1 MIIAVLLALLTGVA
15 TTLGGFIA
23 LRTKDRLHLVLGLS
37 AGLLLGLV
45 GFDLLPEVFSTNT
58 SITLGVPSVSIAI
71 VVGFFLLHLVEKSFA
86 THEPHESDY
95 GSDHD
100 HRHVV
105 GTLSAVAFIGHVFM
119 DGVGIGAAFHVS
131 HTLGYAVFLA
141 LLIHAFSDG
150 LNTVAFLIKGGRWTA
165 KAKLLLIADAIART
179 AGAAL
184 GSYVLIS
191 ANGVALY
198 LALFTGVIIY
208 IATSHILPE
217 AHANHPSRWTLVASV
232 VGIAAMWI
240 IKAHGA

>member
-1 MIIAVLLALLTGVA
+1 MFLAVTLALVTGLA
-15 TTLGGFIA
+15 TTAGGFVA
-23 LRTKDRLHLVLGLS
+23 LRTRDRLHLVLGLS

-45 GFDLLPEVFSTNT
+45 GFDLLPEVFATNT
-58 SITLGVPSVSIAI
+58 QVTLGARTVSIALVI
-71 VVGFFLLHLVEKSFA
+71 GFFALHLVEKSFA

-95 GSDHD
+95 NTDHD

-105 GTLSAVAFIGHVFM
+105 GALSAVAFTGHVFL
-119 DGVGIGAAFHVS
+119 DGVGIGAAFQVS

-150 LNTVAFLIKGGRWTA
+150 LNTVSFLIKGGRWTP
-165 KAKLLLIADAIART
+165 KAKLLLIADAVART
-179 AGAAL
+179 AGATV
-184 GSYVLIS
+184 GSYVLLS

-198 LALFTGVIIY
+198 LALFSGVIIY

-217 AHANHPSRWTLVASV
+217 AHANHPSRWTLVASI

>member
-1 MIIAVLLALLTGVA
+1 M
-15 TTLGGFIA
+15 
-23 LRTKDRLHLVLGLS
+23 
-37 AGLLLGLV
+37 
-45 GFDLLPEVFSTNT
+45 
-58 SITLGVPSVSIAI
+58 SIAI
-71 VVGFFLLHLVEKSFA
+71 VLGFFLLHLVEKSFA

-105 GTLSAVAFIGHVFM
+105 GTLSAVAFIGHVFL
-119 DGVGIGAAFHVS
+119 DGVGIGAAFQVS

-191 ANGVALY
+191 ANGVASRIS
-198 LALFTGVIIY
+198 LAITRNVYGRRSASSTTEKPELASRLDSGRASGGNSWRGSVI
-208 IATSHILPE
+208 E
-217 AHANHPSRWTLVASV
+217 RRF
-232 VGIAAMWI
+232 
-240 IKAHGA
+240 